1 MTLPPFAGWAGSR
14 TPRLVIVGEAWGE
27 SEEQTHGIPFCG
39 VAGAEL
45 TRILLETVPANRFTT
60 DLRYALARS
69 GWHQMRNVWAKE
81 AGIGLTNVVA
91 LRPPANNFDAL
102 LCSKKELPSDYP
114 ALPALG
120 RGTAAYLRPTYLGEL
135 DRLRTELRQA
145 APVCIVAAGATATWA
160 LLGRTDISN
169 VRGTATL
176 GSPGG
181 VAPSIKVLP
190 TYHPSAVLPGRG
202 RREWRIICMA
212 DFLKSWRESASPTI
226 TRPSREA
233 IINPIIEDISRFV
246 DWATRQPKTK
256 PLAVDCETAGPM
268 ITCISFADS
277 PTFSITIPFRSK
289 DGTRNYWINEHAEIN
304 AWEYVRTLIEC
315 GRPLLFQNGMY
326 DMQYLIRM
334 GIFPRNARE
343 DTMLLHHSLYPE
355 VQKSLGFL
363 GSIYTNESSW
373 KLLGRQRATKVK
385 GEKLDE

>member
-1 MTLPPFAGWAGSR
+1 MILPPFAGWAGSR
-14 TPRLVIVGEAWGE
+14 APRLVIVGEAWGE

-176 GSPGG
+176 GSQAG
-181 VAPSIKVLP
+181 VAPGLKILP

-212 DFLKSWRESASPTI
+212 DFLKAFRESAYPGI
-226 TRPSREA
+226 NRPVREA
-233 IINPIIEDISRFV
+233 LINPTLQEVIAYANIFSSNI
-246 DWATRQPKTK
+246 AL
-256 PLAVDCETAGPM
+256 PLAVDCETAGPL
-268 ITCISFADS
+268 ITCISFASS
-277 PTFSITIPFRSK
+277 PRTSITIPFRSK
-289 DGTRNYWINEHAEIN
+289 DGTRNYWTSADDELQ
-304 AWEYVRTLIEC
+304 AWFAVRQLLEC
-315 GRPLLFQNGMY
+315 GRPLVFQNGMY
-326 DMQYLIRM
+326 DMQYFIRM
-334 GIFPRNARE
+334 GFNLRHAYD

>member
-1 MTLPPFAGWAGSR
+1 MRPPFAGWAGSR
-14 TPRLVIVGEAWGE
+14 QPRLVVVGEAWGE
-27 SEEQTHGIPFCG
+27 SEEQSGGIPFCG

-45 TRILLETVPANRFTT
+45 SRILIETIPNNRFTA
-60 DLRYALARS
+60 DFRFALGRS

-81 AGIGLTNVVA
+81 AGIAFTNVAA
-91 LRPPANNFDAL
+91 LRPPNNDFDFL
-102 LCSKKELPSDYP
+102 LCSKKELPDDYP
-114 ALPALG
+114 PIPPLG
-120 RGTAAYLRPTYLGEL
+120 RGRLAYLRPQYLGEL
-135 DRLRTELRQA
+135 DRLRVEIEQA
-145 APVCIVAAGATATWA
+145 RPVCIVAAGAIATWA

-169 VRGTATL
+169 VRGTATV

-181 VAPSIKVLP
+181 VAPGVKVLP

-212 DFLKSWRESASPTI
+212 DFIKAWRESERPDVVRPTRQVLINPTI
-226 TRPSREA
+226 SEIREWYLQSKNSLTA
-233 IINPIIEDISRFV
+233 M
-246 DWATRQPKTK
+246 
-256 PLAVDCETAGPM
+256 LGVDCETAGPL

-277 PTFSITIPFRSK
+277 PTSALTIPFRSK
-289 DGTRNYWINEHAEIN
+289 DGTRNYWPTIEEEMT
-304 AWEYVRTLIEC
+304 AWFYVHELLTG

-334 GIFPRNARE
+334 GFNLRNARE

-363 GSIYTNESSW
+363 GSIYTNEASW
-373 KLLGRQRATKVK
+373 KLLGRHRTTKVK

>member
-27 SEEQTHGIPFCG
+27 SEEQSNGIPFCG
-39 VAGAEL
+39 VSGSEL
-45 TRILLETVPANRFTT
+45 TRILLETIPANRFTT
-60 DLRYALARS
+60 DLRYALIRS

-114 ALPALG
+114 SLSPLG
-120 RGTAAYLRPTYLGEL
+120 RGTAAYLRPQYLGEL
-135 DRLRTELRQA
+135 DRLRTELREA
-145 APVCIVAAGATATWA
+145 APVCVVAAGATATWS
-160 LLGRTDISN
+160 LLGRADISN

-176 GSPGG
+176 GSQGG
-181 VAPSIKVLP
+181 VAPSIKVIP

-212 DFLKSWRESASPTI
+212 DFLKAWRETSNPRI
-226 TRPSREA
+226 VRPERKA
-233 IINPIIEDISRFV
+233 IINPSINEVIDFTERVIS
-246 DWATRQPKTK
+246 WSA
-256 PLAVDCETAGPM
+256 PLAVDCETAGPL
-268 ITCISFADS
+268 ITCISFAHS
-277 PTFSITIPFRSK
+277 PQYAITVPFRSK
-289 DGTRNYWINEHAEIN
+289 DGTSNYWLTVEQELA
-304 AWEYVRTLIEC
+304 AWQCVRALLEC
-315 GRPLLFQNGMY
+315 GRPLVFQNGMY
-326 DMQYLIRM
+326 DMQYFIRM
-334 GIFPRNARE
+334 GFNLQYARE
-343 DTMLLHHSLYPE
+343 DSMLLHHSLYPE

-373 KLLGRQRATKVK
+373 KLLGRQRSTKVK

>member
-176 GSPGG
+176 GSSGG

-212 DFLKSWRESASPTI
+212 DFLKAWRESAQPDLV
-226 TRPSREA
+226 RPVRTA
-233 IINPIIEDISRFV
+233 LINPSMMEIVE
-246 DWATRQPKTK
+246 WAWPAMRETG
-256 PLAVDCETAGPM
+256 PLAVDCETSGPL
-268 ITCISFADS
+268 ITCISFAS
-277 PTFSITIPFRSK
+277 SSQSAITIPFRSK
-289 DGTRNYWINEHAEIN
+289 DGTKNYWHTVEGELL
-304 AWEYVRTLIEC
+304 AWEHVRALLEC
-315 GRPLLFQNGMY
+315 GRPLVFQNGMY
-326 DMQYLIRM
+326 DMQYFIRM
-334 GIFPRNARE
+334 GFNLRYAYD